1 MHIPLETAESA
12 IAALRVAS
20 KRPTTQW
27 LLCVADADAPKIPA
41 LLAAARAA
49 GIEVCGG
56 VFPGL
61 IQGDRRVDRGMIAI
75 GLPEGSRVSLAT
87 LAPSELRWG
96 TSPEAP
102 ATAGTP
108 TSLLLFVDCLSPGVA
123 TLLEDLY
130 DRFGPGVHLAG
141 AGTGYQDL
149 RPGPTVF
156 AGTEFLAQVA
166 LLVAIPRRTTVAV
179 RHGWKRVQGPFV
191 ASRTHGNVIE
201 QIDWE
206 PAGARYLSLV
216 AGETPSLAGRP
227 VFPDM
232 NAVYPLCLAKEGG
245 EDVVRDPIRV
255 TESGGIATLS
265 DVPENCVLYLAHGDP
280 ERLIRAARE
289 AVEACGAPD
298 DVDTCFV
305 SDCYSRTFA
314 LGEGF
319 GRELAEAGA
328 ALRRFTDA
336 TPEGV
341 LALGELAAAGRHRF
355 ELYNKTFVVAL
366 IHR

>member
-1 MHIPLETAESA
+1 MHIPLQNAETAVAVLRAESKQPA
-12 IAALRVAS
+12 TL
-20 KRPTTQW
+20 W

-61 IQGDRRVDRGMIAI
+61 IHGENRVDRGMIAI
-75 GLPEGSRVSLAT
+75 GLPGGSQASLGT
-87 LAPSELRWG
+87 LAPSEVRWG
-96 TSPEAP
+96 RPPASAP
-102 ATAGTP
+102 SAGT
-108 TSLLLFVDCLSPGVA
+108 TASLFLFVDCLSPGVA
-123 TLLEDLY
+123 NLLEDLY

-149 RPGPTVF
+149 RAGPTVF
-156 AGTEFLAQVA
+156 AGAEFVAHAA
-166 LLVAIPRRTTVAV
+166 LLVSIPRRTTVAV

-191 ASRTHGNVIE
+191 ASRTDGNVIE

-216 AGETPSLAGRP
+216 AGEAPSLAGRS

-232 NAVYPLCLAKEGG
+232 NALYPLCLAKEGG

-280 ERLIRAARE
+280 ELLVRAARE
-289 AVEACGAPD
+289 AVEACGTPD
-298 DVDTCFV
+298 DVETCFV

-314 LGEGF
+314 LGDGF
-319 GRELAEAGA
+319 GRELAVA
-328 ALRRFTDA
+328 AAAMRRFTDA